1 MVSTLI
7 ILGVALLALVFAY
20 SLLHGGHG
28 ELHHEDER
36 AEKNHDID
44 VEIFRVLVDRKEE
57 AQLRSCLS
65 GNQFAKFQRR
75 RIRLALGMIRLVDE
89 NAGKL
94 MGLGQLA
101 KMKGDAAL
109 AQKVD
114 DLIAIAFQLR
124 LNLLLA
130 RFCLYLKWL
139 FPSWPV
145 SLPAFEVGYQQLLD
159 SLHTSSSVIA

>member
-20 SLLHGGHG
+20 SLLRGGHG
-28 ELHHEDER
+28 ELLDEDEWT
-36 AEKNHDID
+36 EKNHVID
-44 VEIFRVLVDRKEE
+44 VEIFRVLLDRKEE

-94 MGLGQLA
+94 M
-101 KMKGDAAL
+101 
-109 AQKVD
+109 
-114 DLIAIAFQLR
+114 
-124 LNLLLA
+124 
-130 RFCLYLKWL
+130 
-139 FPSWPV
+139 
-145 SLPAFEVGYQQLLD
+145 
-159 SLHTSSSVIA
+159 

>member
-65 GNQFAKFQRR
+65 GNQFARFQRR
-75 RIRLALGMIRLVDE
+75 RVRLALGMLRLVDE

-94 MGLGQLA
+94 MGLGRLA

-130 RFCLYLKWL
+130 RLCLYLKWL